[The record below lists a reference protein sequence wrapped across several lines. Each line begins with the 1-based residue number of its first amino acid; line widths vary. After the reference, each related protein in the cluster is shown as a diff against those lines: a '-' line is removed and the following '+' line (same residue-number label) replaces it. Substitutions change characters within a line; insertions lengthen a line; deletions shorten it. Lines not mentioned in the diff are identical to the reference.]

1 MKQII
6 ALGLISL
13 ALSSCASQQALNSV
27 LADCTEP
34 DGTIIA
40 TCAKKHANFSK
51 LDPAGQRIISYRVML
66 NEQVDA
72 KKLTQAQAD
81 VMFQEYKAKIAN
93 EAQAINNANSQASS
107 NAMMNTG
114 AALMMMDAA
123 NRPRQ
128 TNTSCSTFM
137 GTMNCRSY

>member
-13 ALSSCASQQALNSV
+13 SLSACAAQQATNSI
-27 LADCTEP
+27 LADCSEP
-34 DGTIIA
+34 DGTVLA
-40 TCAKKHANFSK
+40 ACAKKHPSFSK
-51 LDPAGQRIISYRVML
+51 LSFAEQRAINYRVML
-66 NEQVDA
+66 NEQVSS
-72 KKLTQAQAD
+72 KQITQAQAD
-81 VMFQEYKAKIAN
+81 VLFQEYQAKMVN
-93 EAQAINNANSQASS
+93 EAKVVNNAQAQASS

>member
-13 ALSSCASQQALNSV
+13 ALSACAAQQAANSIMTDC
-27 LADCTEP
+27 ADK
-34 DGTIIA
+34 DGVTIA
-40 TCAKKHANFSK
+40 SCAKKHPGFSK
-51 LDPAGQRIISYRVML
+51 LPFADQRAINYRIML
-66 NEQVDA
+66 NEQVA
-72 KKLTQAQAD
+72 SKQITQAQSD
-81 VMFQEYKAKIAN
+81 FLFQEYKAKIAN

-128 TNTSCSTFM
+128 TNTSCSSFM